1 MKTEVKKLKNSIVEI
16 TIEETAENVAKHR
29 KKVIANISKTAS
41 IKWFRKWASIP
52 EAVIVKE
59 YWEDRISQL
68 IVDEALNALYSEAL
82 RKNNI
87 MPISQW
93 EIVEIVS
100 EIPLVVKLNVEV
112 FPEVEVEKSY
122 KKVKVKKTPVKVD
135 DSEVEDTLKQ
145 IQTRF
150 TKFEKASDDYSA
162 KMWDKLYI
170 DTQGYDKD
178 GNKLDNTN
186 MENYPLVLW
195 SNVLVPWF
203 EEWLVWK
210 KSGETVSL
218 DITFPKDYHNA
229 DFAGK
234 KTKFDVTI
242 HQIESSV
249 VPEFTPEF
257 IKDLRGK
264 DLDLAW
270 FKALIKE
277 ELLETKDTNARIQDE
292 NTLIEELL
300 KITTMEIWENL
311 LKNNT
316 QKVYEE
322 IKDNISQ
329 SWAKPLDYIMSLWLT
344 EEAYIETNVK
354 PVALKRLQ
362 AELILHKLWELE
374 KIEVSDEE
382 MNTEI
387 QKIMERFGSSEVL
400 ERLKDLYKPG
410 TRYYEELKQRVSY
423 RKLIDMFFE

>member
-59 YWEDRISQL
+59 YWEDRINQL

-150 TKFEKASDDYSA
+150 TKFEKASDDYTA

-218 DITFPKDYHNA
+218 DIIFPKDYHNS

-277 ELLETKDTNARIQDE
+277 ELLETKETNARIQDE

>member
-150 TKFEKASDDYSA
+150 TKFEKASDDYAA

>member
-16 TIEETAENVAKHR
+16 TIEETAENVAKYR
-29 KKVIANISKTAS
+29 KKVIANISKNAS
-41 IKWFRKWASIP
+41 IKWFRKWANIP

-59 YWEDRISQL
+59 YWEERISQL
-68 IVDEALNALYSEAL
+68 IVDEALNSLYSEAL

-93 EIVEIVS
+93 EIVEIS
-100 EIPLVVKLNVEV
+100 SQSPLVVKLNVEV

-122 KKVKVKKTPVKVD
+122 KKVKIKKTPVKVD

-150 TKFEKASDDYSA
+150 TKFEKATDDYSS

-170 DTQGYDKD
+170 DTQGYGKD

-210 KSGETVSL
+210 KSGEVVSL

-242 HQIESSV
+242 HQIEASV
-249 VPEFTPEF
+249 APEFTPEF

-277 ELLETKDTNARIQDE
+277 ELLETKETNARIQDE
-292 NTLIEELL
+292 NTLIEEFL
-300 KITTMEIWENL
+300 KVTTMEIWENL

-374 KIEVSDEE
+374 KIEVTDEE

-387 QKIMERFGSSEVL
+387 QKIMEKFGSSEVL
-400 ERLKDLYKPG
+400 ERLKDLYKPW